1 MSDDSVS
8 IRAAGVVPMRET
20 AHGREVLAVHRP
32 HRKDWSLPKG
42 KVEGDEHIIV
52 TATRECREETGVSAV
67 LGVPLPTQ
75 IYPVDQRLK
84 SVHYWTATLDPSTD
98 LVTNDEVDEFRW
110 VTGAQSRELLTY
122 PHDADLVDL
131 ALATP
136 QTSPLIILRH
146 TQATKRS
153 DFKGEIDSERPLS
166 VRGYH
171 QADDLVALLSAFDIT
186 RLHSSPARRCLETL
200 QPYAE
205 ATGTEIQL
213 EESLSEEGNA
223 ENPFAGVLR
232 LGELLHTVGATVICT
247 HRPVMPALMD
257 GLGGV
262 SGTSDWADLFD
273 PRLAPGSFV
282 VIHRSMTDHTPLIQA
297 VERHSL

>member
-1 MSDDSVS
+1 MID
-8 IRAAGVVPMRET
+8 AG
-20 AHGREVLAVHRP
+20 
-32 HRKDWSLPKG
+32 
-42 KVEGDEHIIV
+42 
-52 TATRECREETGVSAV
+52 
-67 LGVPLPTQ
+67 
-75 IYPVDQRLK
+75 DQRLK
-84 SVHYWTATLDPSTD
+84 SVHYWTATLDASAD

-110 VTGAQSRELLTY
+110 VTKAESRELLTY

-131 ALATP
+131 ALTTP

-153 DFKGEIDSERPLS
+153 DFEGELDSERPLS

-171 QADDLVALLSAFDIT
+171 QADDLVALLSAFGIM

-200 QPYAE
+200 QPYEE
-205 ATGTEIQL
+205 ATGAEIHL
-213 EESLSEEGNA
+213 EESLSEDGNA
-223 ENPFAGVLR
+223 DNPFAGVLR
-232 LGELLHTVGATVICT
+232 LGELLHTLGATVICT

-262 SGTSDWADLFD
+262 SGASDWADLFD

-282 VIHRSMTDHTPLIQA
+282 VIHRSMQDNTPLIQS